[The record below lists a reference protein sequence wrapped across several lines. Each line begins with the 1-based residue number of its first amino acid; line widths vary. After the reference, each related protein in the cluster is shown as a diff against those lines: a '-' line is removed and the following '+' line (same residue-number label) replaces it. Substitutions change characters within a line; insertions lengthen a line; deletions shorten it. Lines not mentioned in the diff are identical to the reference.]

1 MHRAHAMR
9 TTTHRT
15 VLSNVRAI
23 RGPQPPAR
31 KIRLCVRPAK
41 KSEFAQAA
49 YMYATAKNKVIRSP

>member
-1 MHRAHAMR
+1 MC

-31 KIRLCVRPAK
+31 KIRLCVRQAK
-41 KSEFAQAA
+41 MSECAQAA